1 MKVLLFSIIFFL
13 CSCSPLMWWRAGEI
27 AINNYPSDNII
38 EEAVEERIEEWMD
51 APEGSIDLSIFSPE
65 GV

>member
-1 MKVLLFSIIFFL
+1 
-13 CSCSPLMWWRAGEI
+13 MWWRAGEI